1 MNIKKL
7 TLLCIALVTL
17 ILSMGII
24 CASENISDL
33 QTPEND
39 IDVTASANAQDAS
52 VLKENS
58 TSAQAEQTAP
68 AKTTTQPAVKNKIKT
83 KVEADQKA
91 VKYKKS
97 TYFKVKVEDR
107 YDDDIPIKHVQL
119 KIKVGKKVFKVK
131 TNSYGVAKINT
142 KSLKNGTH
150 KVVITSL
157 DDRYSISKTSKIFVG
172 KQYSATIKST
182 SAKKTLKN
190 RDVIGLKSKNDF
202 DEKEVKV
209 VFKKKA
215 KFTKILKA
223 KFFFKDKRTGRTV
236 VKTDNCDWDEGKWEM
251 PDTDYPVR
259 YTLVKVK
266 VYYISTK

>member
-7 TLLCIALVTL
+7 TLIFLAFVTL
-17 ILSMGII
+17 ILSVGII
-24 CASENISDL
+24 CASEDISDL
-33 QTPEND
+33 QTSENNT
-39 IDVTASANAQDAS
+39 DVVVPTNTQDTE

-58 TSAQAEQTAP
+58 TSAQPQQTAP
-68 AKTTTQPAVKNKIKT
+68 DQSASQPAVKNKIKT

-97 TYFKVKVEDR
+97 TYFKVKIENR
-107 YDDDIPIKHVQL
+107 YDDDIPISHVKI

-131 TNSYGVAKINT
+131 TNGNGVAKINT
-142 KSLKNGTH
+142 KSLKKGTH

-172 KQYSATIKST
+172 KQYTATLKST
-182 SAKKTLKN
+182 SAKKLKN
-190 RDVIGLKSKNDF
+190 KDVIRLKFKNDF

-209 VFKKKA
+209 VFKKA
-215 KFTKILKA
+215 KYSKILKA
-223 KFFFKDKRTGRTV
+223 KFLFKDKRTGRTV
-236 VKTDNCDWDEGKWEM
+236 VKYDNCEWDDGKWEM
-251 PDTDYPVR
+251 PDTDYPNR